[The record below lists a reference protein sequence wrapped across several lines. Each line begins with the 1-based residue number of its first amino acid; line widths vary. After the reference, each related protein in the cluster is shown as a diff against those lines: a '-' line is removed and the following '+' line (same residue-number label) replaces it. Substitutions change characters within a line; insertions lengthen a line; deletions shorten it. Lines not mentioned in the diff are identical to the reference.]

1 MPNCE
6 EMLNQSLLEADPE
19 IFDLILKEKDRQK
32 KGILTI
38 ISLCKHM
45 LIIKNEFEICL
56 CRA

>member
-32 KGILTI
+32 KGRLTI
-38 ISLCKHM
+38 ISLYKYM